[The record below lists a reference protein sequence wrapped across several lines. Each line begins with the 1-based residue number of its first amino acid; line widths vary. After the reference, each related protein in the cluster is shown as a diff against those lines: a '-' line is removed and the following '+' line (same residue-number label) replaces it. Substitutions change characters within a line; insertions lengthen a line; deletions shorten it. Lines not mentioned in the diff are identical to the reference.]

1 MSFEFVS
8 DFDIRVSDLYEIM
21 LSANKLKE
29 LCQQRQMGVEQLAGQ
44 IVRGG
49 LNEKKAAAAVKNW
62 QKGLFKPEPR
72 TEDIRRLATA
82 LSAEV
87 NDLVD
92 WRSSYRFAPLSARKA
107 RLVTQLIVGRTV
119 QDAMDI
125 LKFTR
130 KRAAAMIDKVLKSAV
145 ADADEQQADVDN
157 LYVSS
162 ARVDDAGVRIGTKRW
177 IPKDRGRT
185 HRISKKACH
194 IHITV
199 TQA

>member
-1 MSFEFVS
+1 
-8 DFDIRVSDLYEIM
+8 M

-29 LCQQRQMGVEQLAGQ
+29 LCQQQQMGVEQLAEQ
-44 IVRGG
+44 LVRGG
-49 LNEKKAAAAVKNW
+49 LDREQAITAVKNW
-62 QKGLFKPEPR
+62 QKGLFKPKPDAD
-72 TEDIRRLATA
+72 DIRRLAAA

-87 NDLVD
+87 NDLLD

-107 RLVTQLIVGRTV
+107 KLVTQLIAGRSV

-130 KRAAAMIDKVLKSAV
+130 KRAAAMIDKVLRSAV

-157 LYVSS
+157 LYISS

-177 IPKDRGRT
+177 IPKDRGRA
-185 HRISKKACH
+185 HPIRKKACH

-199 TQA
+199 TQL

>member
-1 MSFEFVS
+1 MSADE
-8 DFDIRVSDLYEIM
+8 
-21 LSANKLKE
+21 
-29 LCQQRQMGVEQLAGQ
+29 LAGHLA
-44 IVRGG
+44 RGG
-49 LNEKKAAAAVKNW
+49 FDRQKATVAVKNW
-62 QKGLFKPEPR
+62 QKGLFKPEPHAD
-72 TEDIRRLATA
+72 DIRRLASA
-82 LSAEV
+82 LSVEV

-92 WRSSYRFAPLSARKA
+92 WCSSYRFAPISARKA
-107 RLVTQLIVGRTV
+107 RLVTQLIVGRSV

-130 KRAAAMIDKVLKSAV
+130 KRAATMIDKVLRSAV

-157 LYVSS
+157 LYVSC

-177 IPKDRGRT
+177 VAKDRGRA
-185 HRISKKACH
+185 HPIRKKACH